1 MGILLPRAQAQRGLG
16 TAVGRE
22 APADLR
28 YDLASEPIFFFF
40 VSLLVLYV
48 FTEECCDVHT
58 RNVVRLEKTLDGC
71 LNAFFL
77 LYSTLLVPDVPPT
90 DVLACLK
97 SFANAKTVL

>member
-1 MGILLPRAQAQRGLG
+1 M
-16 TAVGRE
+16 
-22 APADLR
+22 
-28 YDLASEPIFFFF
+28 
-40 VSLLVLYV
+40 LVLYV
-48 FTEECCDVHT
+48 LTEECCDVHT

-90 DVLACLK
+90 DVLACVK